1 MKLKLSL
8 LWSEKVIVFTL
19 ITLSWL
25 LFFVIVLCIEEGA
38 IKHQSVSIKTVDLA
52 YKALENFIF
61 LSISG
66 VFLFSQIDD
75 HKSQKRHM
83 LRVQT
88 GLRSSA
94 YYLAQF
100 TTDFLLYAI
109 LCVPSLVMVVI
120 GYRHMELGYR
130 SLPWLVLI
138 EALSK
143 LAFGCVLLP
152 LIYLLGFWQR
162 TNAENVYKNLGVFLY
177 LFGHLFTMV
186 ILSLLVEETN
196 KDIKLCTESTLL
208 LALPMLNPFT
218 FYFLNSTIDYFI
230 CAADSE

>member
-1 MKLKLSL
+1 M
-8 LWSEKVIVFTL
+8 
-19 ITLSWL
+19 
-25 LFFVIVLCIEEGA
+25 
-38 IKHQSVSIKTVDLA
+38 DLA

-88 GLRSSA
+88 GLRSSS

-109 LCVPSLVMVVI
+109 LCVPSLVMVLI
-120 GYRHMELGYR
+120 GYRHMELSDSR
-130 SLPWLVLI
+130 SLVWLVII
-138 EALSK
+138 ELLSK
-143 LAFGCVLLP
+143 IAFGCVLLP

-177 LFGHLFTMV
+177 LFGHFFTMV
-186 ILSLLVEETN
+186 ILSLLVE
-196 KDIKLCTESTLL
+196 ST
-208 LALPMLNPFT
+208 
-218 FYFLNSTIDYFI
+218 S
-230 CAADSE
+230 

>member
-1 MKLKLSL
+1 
-8 LWSEKVIVFTL
+8 
-19 ITLSWL
+19 
-25 LFFVIVLCIEEGA
+25 
-38 IKHQSVSIKTVDLA
+38 VDLA

-100 TTDFLLYAI
+100 ATDFLLYAI
-109 LCVPSLVMVVI
+109 LCVPSLVMALI
-120 GYRHMELGYR
+120 GYRHMELSDR
-130 SLPWLVLI
+130 SQVWLVII
-138 EALSK
+138 ELLSK
-143 LAFGCVLLP
+143 IAFGCVLLP

-177 LFGHLFTMV
+177 LFGHFFTMV
-186 ILSLLVEETN
+186 ILSLLVE
-196 KDIKLCTESTLL
+196 ST
-208 LALPMLNPFT
+208 
-218 FYFLNSTIDYFI
+218 S
-230 CAADSE
+230 